1 MLKITFD
8 VEYGIM
14 TNKSLEEAI
23 NNICDQ
29 LHIERSQ
36 IKNMQF
42 YNMDDMEGM
51 DIMMRRRSKEDIKKQ
66 KNFPKTV
73 D

>member
-8 VEYGIM
+8 VEYGIV
-14 TNKSLEEAI
+14 TSKSLEEAI
-23 NNICDQ
+23 NNICNQ

-42 YNMDDMEGM
+42 YNMDDMKGM
-51 DIMMRRRSKEDIKKQ
+51 GIVVRRNEKK
-66 KNFPKTV
+66 KNFPKTL

>member
-23 NNICDQ
+23 DNVCNQ

-42 YNMDDMEGM
+42 YNMDDM
-51 DIMMRRRSKEDIKKQ
+51 DIVVRKNEKKY
-66 KNFPKTV
+66 KKITGK
-73 D
+73 

>member
-42 YNMDDMEGM
+42 YNMDGMEDM
-51 DIMMRRRSKEDIKKQ
+51 DIMMRKKSKKIEKISKK
-66 KNFPKTV
+66 TL

>member
-8 VEYGIM
+8 VEYGIV
-14 TNKSLEEAI
+14 TSKSLEEAI
-23 NNICDQ
+23 NNVCNQ

-42 YNMDDMEGM
+42 YNMDGMEDM
-51 DIMMRRRSKEDIKKQ
+51 DIMIRRGSKENKKML
-66 KNFPKTV
+66 KK
-73 D
+73 

>member
-8 VEYGIM
+8 VEYGIV
-14 TNKSLEEAI
+14 TSKSLEEAI
-23 NNICDQ
+23 NNICNQ

-51 DIMMRRRSKEDIKKQ
+51 GIVVRRNEKK
-66 KNFPKTV
+66 KNFPKTL

>member
-23 NNICDQ
+23 NNVCNQ

-51 DIMMRRRSKEDIKKQ
+51 NIMIPRESEKYKKLL
-66 KNFPKTV
+66 KK
-73 D
+73 

>member
-8 VEYGIM
+8 VEYGIV
-14 TNKSLEEAI
+14 TSKSLEEAI
-23 NNICDQ
+23 NNICNQ

-51 DIMMRRRSKEDIKKQ
+51 GIVVCRSEKENIKKL
-66 KNFPKTV
+66 KK
-73 D
+73 

>member
-8 VEYGIM
+8 VEYGIV
-14 TNKSLEEAI
+14 TSKSLEEAI

-29 LHIERSQ
+29 LHIEKSQ

-42 YNMDDMEGM
+42 YNMDGMGDM
-51 DIMMRRRSKEDIKKQ
+51 DIIIPRESKKYKKIT
-66 KNFPKTV
+66 KK
-73 D
+73 

>member
-23 NNICDQ
+23 NNVCNQ

-42 YNMDDMEGM
+42 YNIDDMEGM
-51 DIMMRRRSKEDIKKQ
+51 DIMMHRGSKEDIKKQ
-66 KNFPKTV
+66 KNFPKTL

>member
-42 YNMDDMEGM
+42 YNMDGMGDM
-51 DIMMRRRSKEDIKKQ
+51 DIIIPKESEKYKKIT
-66 KNFPKTV
+66 KK
-73 D
+73 

>member
-51 DIMMRRRSKEDIKKQ
+51 DIMMRRRSKEDIKKTEKFS
-66 KNFPKTV
+66 KNS
-73 D
+73 

>member
-23 NNICDQ
+23 NNICNQ

-51 DIMMRRRSKEDIKKQ
+51 GIVVRRNEKK
-66 KNFPKTV
+66 KNFPKTL

>member
-8 VEYGIM
+8 VEYGIV
-14 TNKSLEEAI
+14 TSKSLEEAI
-23 NNICDQ
+23 NNICNQ

-51 DIMMRRRSKEDIKKQ
+51 GIVVRRSEKENIKKL
-66 KNFPKTV
+66 KK
-73 D
+73 

>member
-8 VEYGIM
+8 VEYGIV
-14 TNKSLEEAI
+14 TSKSLEEAI
-23 NNICDQ
+23 NNICNQ

-42 YNMDDMEGM
+42 YNMDGMQDM
-51 DIMMRRRSKEDIKKQ
+51 DIMIRRESEENKKML
-66 KNFPKTV
+66 KK
-73 D
+73 

>member
-23 NNICDQ
+23 NNICNQ